1 MLFSKLADISGW
13 YFIQKDYNLC
23 HIKDLKE
30 KQTLWMKDLLNKKHL
45 QHANSTTNKKQRLPR
60 SYRQPYIPP
69 FYLSIYIYICIYI
82 YIYIY
87 TCLHIYIYIFIY
99 IYIYYNIFLALP
111 LEQRAYMEEY
121 GLQKNTLCSNT
132 NKLGLA

>member
-60 SYRQPYIPP
+60 SYRQPYISP

-87 TCLHIYIYIFIY
+87 IYIHVYIYIYIFLYIY
-99 IYIYYNIFLALP
+99 IYIITFFWHYHWNNEHIW
-111 LEQRAYMEEY
+111 
-121 GLQKNTLCSNT
+121 KNMGSRKTHCAQIQTS
-132 NKLGLA
+132 